1 MVYRLKDTWTKYM
14 NIQGESVMTLHKFW
28 NLCPIQLCLSNEL
41 CSNQRIHAPNANN
54 FGLGRQRV
62 LRTDWF
68 STLHYSIPLIKR
80 VRKLQSVIIWKA
92 FEEQK
97 FGHLLIGDKLNLAVE
112 VLDAIPE
119 KSASAWQ
126 CLGFSGGL
134 QHWQDPVNNI
144 INMVVWGLFV
154 TGGAR
159 GIFANQRFLSGAD
172 QKLLASKEEGGDVWF
187 LSSFTV

>member
-1 MVYRLKDTWTKYM
+1 MDKGYEYTGR
-14 NIQGESVMTLHKFW
+14 ERHKFW

-62 LRTDWF
+62 LQTDWF

-80 VRKLQSVIIWKA
+80 VRTAICHNLKS
-92 FEEQK
+92 FCEEQT

-119 KSASAWQ
+119 KSASDSAWDLVVGCNIDRILFTILLIRLCGV
-126 CLGFSGGL
+126 CLWPGELGASSLTKGFWAVRIRNS
-134 QHWQDPVNNI
+134 WQ
-144 INMVVWGLFV
+144 
-154 TGGAR
+154 AKR
-159 GIFANQRFLSGAD
+159 G
-172 QKLLASKEEGGDVWF
+172 EGMHGF
-187 LSSFTV
+187 YHHLRYN

>member
-1 MVYRLKDTWTKYM
+1 MDKGYEYTGR
-14 NIQGESVMTLHKFW
+14 ERHKFW

-62 LRTDWF
+62 LQTDWF

-80 VRKLQSVIIWKA
+80 VRTAICHNLKSKNLGIFWSAIILTRKVC
-92 FEEQK
+92 
-97 FGHLLIGDKLNLAVE
+97 L
-112 VLDAIPE
+112 
-119 KSASAWQ
+119 WQ

-134 QHWQDPVNNI
+134 QHWQDPVYNI
-144 INMVVWGLFV
+144 INTVVWGLFV

-172 QKLLASKEEGGDVWF
+172 QNLLASEEGEGMHGF
-187 LSSFTV
+187 YHNLRYN

>member
-1 MVYRLKDTWTKYM
+1 MDKGYEYTGR
-14 NIQGESVMTLHKFW
+14 ERHKFW

-62 LRTDWF
+62 FRTDWF

-119 KSASAWQ
+119 KSASDSAWDLVVG
-126 CLGFSGGL
+126 C
-134 QHWQDPVNNI
+134 NI
-144 INMVVWGLFV
+144 DRILFTILLIRLCGV
-154 TGGAR
+154 GAR
-159 GIFANQRFLSGAD
+159 GIFAKQRFLSGAD
-172 QKLLASKEEGGDVWF
+172 QKLLASEEGGGDAWF

>member
-62 LRTDWF
+62 LQTDWF
-68 STLHYSIPLIKR
+68 STLHYSISLIKR

-119 KSASAWQ
+119 KSASDSAWDLVVGCNIDRILFTILLIWLCGV
-126 CLGFSGGL
+126 CLWPGELGHL
-134 QHWQDPVNNI
+134 
-144 INMVVWGLFV
+144 
-154 TGGAR
+154 R
-159 GIFANQRFLSGAD
+159 
-172 QKLLASKEEGGDVWF
+172 
-187 LSSFTV
+187 

>member
-1 MVYRLKDTWTKYM
+1 MDKGYEYTGR
-14 NIQGESVMTLHKFW
+14 ERHKFW

-62 LRTDWF
+62 LQTDWF

-112 VLDAIPE
+112 VLDGIPE
-119 KSASAWQ
+119 KSASDSAWDLVVGCNIDRILFTILLIRLCGV
-126 CLGFSGGL
+126 CLWPGELGASSLTKGFWAVRIRNS
-134 QHWQDPVNNI
+134 WQ
-144 INMVVWGLFV
+144 
-154 TGGAR
+154 AKR
-159 GIFANQRFLSGAD
+159 G
-172 QKLLASKEEGGDVWF
+172 EGMHGF
-187 LSSFTV
+187 YHHLRYN